1 MRAYHENRLYSS
13 NHPFFV
19 SQLEDL
25 NFLAHWHTD
34 VEVIYVCKGSI
45 RIGINSESR
54 LLYAGDIAIC
64 SSGDIHYYDS
74 NSSPSTIILII
85 FHPSL
90 IGSTGSWP
98 TQSRFLSPFIH
109 VNHATQ
115 DDLVV
120 LPQSHHQNYQEITE
134 LILKIKQEAV
144 SKQPHYENITT
155 GMIHTLCGLLLR
167 HLPSRQIDLGGDN
180 RRILNMKIMQEVL
193 DYLESNYM
201 NGVRLEEAAKQAK
214 MSLFH
219 FSRFFKNI
227 TGMSYTSYLNSL
239 RVDKAE
245 EMIMSTQKTMLE
257 IALECG
263 FTNVRTF
270 NRVFKQLKKCKPTD
284 LRFSK

>member
-13 NHPFFV
+13 KHPFYV
-19 SQLEDL
+19 SQHENF

-34 VEVIYVCKGSI
+34 VEVIYVCEGSI

-54 LLYAGDIAIC
+54 LLHAGDLAIC

-74 NSSPSTIILII
+74 NSNTSTIILII

-90 IGSTGSWP
+90 IGCTGSWP
-98 TQSRFLSPFIH
+98 TQSRFLSPFIDG
-109 VNHATQ
+109 NRATNEPF
-115 DDLVV
+115 VV
-120 LPQSHHQNYQEITE
+120 LPQHQQEITE
-134 LILKIKQEAV
+134 LILKIKQEAD
-144 SKQPHYENITT
+144 KKEPQYENVTT
-155 GMIHTLCGLLLR
+155 GMIHMLCGLLLR
-167 HLPSRQIDLGGDN
+167 HIPSRQIDLSGDN

-193 DYLESNYM
+193 DYLEANYM
-201 NGVRLEEAAKQAK
+201 NGVKLEEAAKQAK

-227 TGMSYTSYLNSL
+227 TGMSYTSYLNRL

-245 EMIMSTQKTMLE
+245 EMIMSTHQTMLE

-284 LRFSK
+284 LRFPK

>member
-13 NHPFFV
+13 KHPFYV
-19 SQLEDL
+19 SQHINF

-34 VEVIYVCKGSI
+34 VEIIYVCEGSI

-54 LLYAGDIAIC
+54 LLHAGDIAIC

-74 NSSPSTIILII
+74 TSTTSTIILVI

-90 IGSTGSWP
+90 IGCTGSWP
-98 TQSRFLSPFIH
+98 TQSRFLSPFMDG
-109 VNHATQ
+109 NHATKKPF
-115 DDLVV
+115 VV
-120 LPQSHHQNYQEITE
+120 LPKHHQEITE
-134 LILKIKQEAV
+134 LILKIKQEV
-144 SKQPHYENITT
+144 DKKESHYENVTT

-167 HLPSRQIDLGGDN
+167 HIPSRQIDLSGDN

-193 DYLESNYM
+193 DYLEANYM
-201 NGVRLEEAAKQAK
+201 NGVKLEEAAQQAK

-227 TGMSYTSYLNSL
+227 TGMSYTSYLNRL

-245 EMIMSTQKTMLE
+245 EMIMSTHQTMLE
-257 IALECG
+257 IAFECG

>member
-13 NHPFFV
+13 KHPFYV
-19 SQLEDL
+19 SQHENF

-54 LLYAGDIAIC
+54 LLHAGDLAIC

-74 NSSPSTIILII
+74 NNTTSTIILII

-90 IGSTGSWP
+90 IGCTGWP
-98 TQSRFLSPFIH
+98 TQSRFLSPFID
-109 VNHATQ
+109 VNRTTN
-115 DDLVV
+115 DSLVV
-120 LPQSHHQNYQEITE
+120 LPRHQQEITE
-134 LILKIKQEAV
+134 LILKIKQEIDKKE
-144 SKQPHYENITT
+144 SHYENVTT

-167 HLPSRQIDLGGDN
+167 HIPSRQIDLSGDN

-193 DYLESNYM
+193 DYLEANYM
-201 NGVRLEEAAKQAK
+201 NGVKLEEAAKQAK

-227 TGMSYTSYLNSL
+227 TGMSYTSYLNRL
-239 RVDKAE
+239 RIDKAE
-245 EMIMSTQKTMLE
+245 EMIMSTQQTMLE

-284 LRFSK
+284 LRFPK

>member
-13 NHPFFV
+13 KHPFYV
-19 SQLEDL
+19 SQHENF

-34 VEVIYVCKGSI
+34 VEIIYVCEGSI

-54 LLYAGDIAIC
+54 LLHAGDLAIC

-74 NSSPSTIILII
+74 NSTTSTLILII

-90 IGSTGSWP
+90 IGCTGSWP
-98 TQSRFLSPFIH
+98 TQSRFLSPFIDRNCDTNDSH
-109 VNHATQ
+109 
-115 DDLVV
+115 VV
-120 LPQSHHQNYQEITE
+120 LPQHQQEITQ
-134 LILKIKQEAV
+134 LILKIKQEIDKKE
-144 SKQPHYENITT
+144 SHYEIVTT

-167 HLPSRQIDLGGDN
+167 HIPSREIDLSGDN

-193 DYLESNYM
+193 DYLEANYM
-201 NGVRLEEAAKQAK
+201 NGVKLEEAAKQAK

-227 TGMSYTSYLNSL
+227 TGMSYTSYLNRL
-239 RVDKAE
+239 RIDKAE
-245 EMIMSTQKTMLE
+245 EMIMSTQQSMLE

-284 LRFSK
+284 LRFPK

>member
-13 NHPFFV
+13 KHPFYV
-19 SQLEDL
+19 SQHQNF

-34 VEVIYVCKGSI
+34 VELIYVCEGSI

-54 LLYAGDIAIC
+54 LLHAGDIAIC

-74 NSSPSTIILII
+74 NNTTSTIILVI

-90 IGSTGSWP
+90 IGCTGSWP
-98 TQSRFLSPFIH
+98 TQSRFLSPFID
-109 VNHATQ
+109 VNLTIN
-115 DDLVV
+115 DSLVV
-120 LPQSHHQNYQEITE
+120 LPQHQQEITE
-134 LILKIKQEAV
+134 LILKIKQEIDKRE
-144 SKQPHYENITT
+144 SHYENVTT

-167 HLPSRQIDLGGDN
+167 HIPSRQIDLSGDN

-193 DYLESNYM
+193 DYLEANYM

-227 TGMSYTSYLNSL
+227 TGMSYTSYLNRL
-239 RVDKAE
+239 RIDKAE
-245 EMIMSTQKTMLE
+245 EMIISTQQTMLE

-284 LRFSK
+284 LRFPK

>member
-13 NHPFFV
+13 KQPFYV
-19 SQLEDL
+19 SQFENF

-34 VEVIYVCKGSI
+34 VEVIYVCEGSI

-54 LLYAGDIAIC
+54 LLHAGDIAIC

-74 NSSPSTIILII
+74 HSSTSTMILII

-90 IGSTGSWP
+90 IGCTGSWP
-98 TQSRFLSPFIH
+98 PQSRFVSPFMDINDA
-109 VNHATQ
+109 NHATNEQ
-115 DDLVV
+115 FVA
-120 LPQSHHQNYQEITE
+120 LPQHRQEITE
-134 LILKIKQEAV
+134 LILKMKQEV
-144 SKQPHYENITT
+144 DKKEPYYENVTV

-167 HLPSRQIDLGGDN
+167 HIPSRQIDLSGDN

-193 DYLESNYM
+193 DYLETNYM
-201 NGVRLEEAAKQAK
+201 NGVKLEEAAKQAK

-227 TGMSYTSYLNSL
+227 TGMSYTSYLNRL
-239 RVDKAE
+239 RIDKAE
-245 EMIMSTQKTMLE
+245 EMIMSTQQTMLE

-270 NRVFKQLKKCKPTD
+270 NRVFKQLKQCKPTD
-284 LRFSK
+284 LRFPK

>member
-13 NHPFFV
+13 KQPFYV
-19 SQLEDL
+19 SQFENF

-34 VEVIYVCKGSI
+34 VEVIYVCEGSI

-54 LLYAGDIAIC
+54 LLHAGDIAIC

-74 NSSPSTIILII
+74 HSNTSTMILII

-90 IGSTGSWP
+90 IGCTGSWP
-98 TQSRFLSPFIH
+98 TQSRFISPFIDINDA
-109 VNHATQ
+109 NHATNEQ
-115 DDLVV
+115 FVV
-120 LPQSHHQNYQEITE
+120 LPQHRQEITE
-134 LILKIKQEAV
+134 LILKIKQEAD
-144 SKQPHYENITT
+144 KKEPHYENVTT

-167 HLPSRQIDLGGDN
+167 HLPSRQIDLSGDH

-193 DYLESNYM
+193 DYLEANYM
-201 NGVRLEEAAKQAK
+201 NGVKLEEAAKQAN
-214 MSLFH
+214 MSLFY

-227 TGMSYTSYLNSL
+227 TGMSYTSYLNRL

-245 EMIMSTQKTMLE
+245 EMIMSTHKTMLE

-270 NRVFKQLKKCKPTD
+270 NRVFKQLKKCKPTE